1 MKLSTKGRY
10 GARAMLELALHYGEG
25 PILLKNIAARQDISV
40 RYLEHIMTMLIS
52 GGLVNS
58 TRGRVG
64 GFSLAKAPSEITL
77 CEVVEL
83 VEGSIAPT
91 SCVDD
96 DKLCP
101 RSDKCI
107 TRDIWVNMKKAMMG
121 SICTITLADMVEMH
135 HKKSNQTSPNIYH
148 I

>member
-1 MKLSTKGRY
+1 
-10 GARAMLELALHYGEG
+10 MLELALHYGEG

-52 GGLVNS
+52 GGIVNS

-64 GFSLAKAPSEITL
+64 GFSLAKPPEEIKL

-96 DKLCP
+96 SKLCP
-101 RSDKCI
+101 RATECV
-107 TRDIWVNMKKAMMG
+107 THDIWVGMKKAMMA
-121 SICTITLADMVEMH
+121 SICSITLADMVEMH
-135 HKKSNQTSPNIYH
+135 KNKTGQCPPDLYH

>member
-1 MKLSTKGRY
+1 
-10 GARAMLELALHYGEG
+10 MLDLALHYGEG
-25 PILLKNIAARQDISV
+25 PILLKNIAARQNISV

-64 GFSLAKAPSEITL
+64 GFSLAKPPEEIKL
-77 CEVVEL
+77 CQVVEI

-96 DKLCP
+96 ASLCP
-101 RSDKCI
+101 RADKCV
-107 TRDIWVNMKKAMMG
+107 THEIWSNMKKAMMD
-121 SICTITLADMVEMH
+121 SICSITLADMVEMH
-135 HKKSNQTSPNIYH
+135 KNKTGQRPPDLYH